1 MPTFT
6 YNGVDSVVIKNAI
19 ILNIIHNIFNLR
31 EAEVIICLILVL
43 LKRADVLS
51 HYINSD
57 TLSTLNQNLIVNII
71 FRQMHTTDRILFN
84 KMLISSLNIL
94 KDKM

>member
-1 MPTFT
+1 
-6 YNGVDSVVIKNAI
+6 
-19 ILNIIHNIFNLR
+19 LNIIHNIFNLR
-31 EAEVIICLILVL
+31 EAEVIICLILIL
-43 LKRADVLS
+43 LKRADVLG

-57 TLSTLNQNLIVNII
+57 ILSTLSQNLIVNII

>member
-31 EAEVIICLILVL
+31 EAEVIICLILIL
-43 LKRADVLS
+43 LKRADVLG

-57 TLSTLNQNLIVNII
+57 ILSTLSQNLIVNII